1 MLNALAKRV
10 KYSPKPILISKEM
23 LKVAIEAKRL
33 TVEREEKVRSFF
45 LEKNIQ
51 LLNCEAGYMLVSECY
66 EISTEDSLYGVL
78 KEDESAEITEYNDNI
93 FQDKI
98 ANHSSLSPDK
108 QINER
113 KPDLSEGIG
122 RISNNLKLLRETHDR
137 IFNGEVALSL
147 MAETLEAVFED
158 ISELSGDYEEYLEEL
173 AADVKIDKEI
183 HSETN
188 DMVDEIKL
196 NLEMLEIE
204 GISDLAF
211 EVADFLFEGTGLDN
225 IETYDQLFV
234 QAIVDKL
241 TRDLEMF
248 KHCTYL
254 KYDDIQTLCINDKYE
269 AQCQKS
275 C

>member
-1 MLNALAKRV
+1 
-10 KYSPKPILISKEM
+10 M
-23 LKVAIEAKRL
+23 LKTAIEVKRL
-33 TVEREEKVRSFF
+33 TVEREEKIRSFF

-51 LLNCEAGYMLVSECY
+51 FLNCEAGYMLVSDYY
-66 EISTEDSLYGVL
+66 EINTEDSLYGDL
-78 KEDESAEITEYNDNI
+78 KDDERTEITSYNHTI
-93 FQDKI
+93 FQNKI
-98 ANHSSLSPDK
+98 AEHPSLSPDK
-108 QINER
+108 KFDES

-122 RISNNLKLLRETHDR
+122 RISDNFELLREAHDS

-147 MAETLEAVFED
+147 MVESLEAAFED

-188 DMVDEIKL
+188 NMLDEIKL

-211 EVADFLFEGTGLDN
+211 EVTDFLLEGTGLDD

-248 KHCTYL
+248 KHCAYL
-254 KYDDIQTLCINDKYE
+254 KYDDIQALCINDKYE
-269 AQCQKS
+269 SQSQKS